1 MSGVPRKESNTLK
14 ALEPPNGENLGGISD
29 GKRTFR
35 TGEIDSLS
43 VVAIVTQFYLKLI
56 ARVKSQSLTIRKIIY

>member
-14 ALEPPNGENLGGISD
+14 ALEPPNGENQGGKSD
-29 GKRTFR
+29 EKNTFR

-43 VVAIVTQFYLKLI
+43 VVAIVTQFYLKLKS
-56 ARVKSQSLTIRKIIY
+56 RVESQSLTIRKRIT